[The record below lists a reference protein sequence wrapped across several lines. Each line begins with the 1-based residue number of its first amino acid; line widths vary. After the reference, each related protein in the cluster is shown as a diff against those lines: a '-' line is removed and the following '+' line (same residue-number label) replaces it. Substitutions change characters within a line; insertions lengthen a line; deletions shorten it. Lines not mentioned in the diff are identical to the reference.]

1 MNYFGNAIAVILR
14 SAWTSIVV
22 VAYTI
27 SSASA
32 ATYTVELVTVEDV
45 TVLQLPVGSH
55 IAGNMEVKIKGGF
68 VLSGNPTCSDR
79 TYITTLKSVDADKR
93 MFALLIAAQ
102 ATKQKV
108 TLYIT
113 DEPAYAA
120 FPGRCSLY
128 AVSITSAPAS

>member
-1 MNYFGNAIAVILR
+1 MNRFDNVIGAVLS
-14 SAWTSIVV
+14 SARISIF
-22 VAYTI
+22 VAACSI

-32 ATYTVELVTVEDV
+32 ASYTVEFVTVEDV
-45 TVLQLPVGSH
+45 TVLQIPIGSH

-79 TYITTLKSVDADKR
+79 TYLTTLKSVDADKR

-108 TLYIT
+108 TLYVS
-113 DEPAYAA
+113 DDPAYAA

-128 AVSITSAPAS
+128 AVSMTSAPAS